1 GRRAKRVGAR
11 QGQAKTIGF
20 RMRAKAVSV
29 LALLFA
35 AFTLSAC
42 DHCGDWA
49 RAQFGGTP
57 MACKGDTPR

>member
-1 GRRAKRVGAR
+1 MSSYRR
-11 QGQAKTIGF
+11 IC
-20 RMRAKAVSV
+20 RAAFPLV
-29 LALLFA
+29 LIAFA

-42 DHCGDWA
+42 DHCGDPI

>member
-1 GRRAKRVGAR
+1 M
-11 QGQAKTIGF
+11 
-20 RMRAKAVSV
+20 RMRYDRTMIRARTVSA
-29 LALLFA
+29 LLLLFA
-35 AFTLSAC
+35 ALTLSAC